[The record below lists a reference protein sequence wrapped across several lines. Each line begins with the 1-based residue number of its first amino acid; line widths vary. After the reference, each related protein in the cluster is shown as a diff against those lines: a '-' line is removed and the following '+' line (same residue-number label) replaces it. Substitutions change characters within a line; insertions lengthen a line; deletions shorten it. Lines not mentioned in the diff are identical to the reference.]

1 MYKYLYAWSSLPP
14 FAASLPSPDPVACRS
29 SGGVA
34 YGVHAYIF
42 IYHPPEDIHRQKA
55 YSPDIVRGSSICLH
69 AAPSRVPRDL
79 QRGQVPVNGTY
90 V

>member
-42 IYHPPEDIHRQKA
+42 IYHPPENIGKRRIA
-55 YSPDIVRGSSICLH
+55 LLSCVARLFFLH

>member
-1 MYKYLYAWSSLPP
+1 MYKYMYAWSSLPP
-14 FAASLPSPDPVACRS
+14 SAASLSSPDPVARRS

-55 YSPDIVRGSSICLH
+55 YSPDIVRGSSIFSARRPVPCPEGL
-69 AAPSRVPRDL
+69 AAWPSTR
-79 QRGQVPVNGTY
+79 
-90 V
+90 